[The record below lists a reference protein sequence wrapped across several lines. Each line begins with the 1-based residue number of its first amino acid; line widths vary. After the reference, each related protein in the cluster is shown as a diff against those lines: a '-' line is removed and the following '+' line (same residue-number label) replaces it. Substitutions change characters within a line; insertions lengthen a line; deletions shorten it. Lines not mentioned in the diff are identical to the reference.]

1 MPLEAVMQPVIQ
13 HDQPAILILGGGALG
28 TALAQGW
35 IRHRDVTVMEPNE
48 ARHAHLEALGVRPCA
63 VLPDQ
68 AAVVV
73 LAVKPDKIASACL
86 ELRQTLRQPP
96 RFVLSMAAGV
106 GLASLR
112 HHLGGWCPVLRAM
125 PNLAAAQGAAM
136 SVLYGE
142 QIPPP
147 IRDEALYLLEL
158 VGHVLWVRD
167 EQAIDAAT
175 AICGSGPAY
184 VLRFMACLE
193 QAAVGL
199 GFTSA
204 EAHDLVAQTVLGAAL
219 MAQTCGD
226 CEHLVSQVAS
236 RGGTTEAALAQLGGL
251 DELLRKAVL
260 EAARRAH
267 ELQER
272 YRHDDE

>member
-1 MPLEAVMQPVIQ
+1 MQPVIQ

>member
-1 MPLEAVMQPVIQ
+1 MQSVIQ

-28 TALAQGW
+28 GALAQGW
-35 IRHRDVTVMEPNE
+35 IRHRAVTVMEPNE
-48 ARHAHLEALGVRPCA
+48 ARHAHLEALGARPCA

-73 LAVKPDKIASACL
+73 LAVKPDRIASACR

-106 GLASLR
+106 GLESLR
-112 HHLGGWCPVLRAM
+112 HLLGGWCPVLRAM

-158 VGHVLWVRD
+158 VGQVLWVRD
-167 EQAIDAAT
+167 EGAIDAAT

-193 QAAVGL
+193 QAAMGL
-199 GFTSA
+199 GFTGA
-204 EAHDLVAQTVLGAAL
+204 EAHGLVVQTTLGAAL
-219 MAQTCGD
+219 MARDAGD
-226 CEHLVSQVAS
+226 CERLVTQVAS

-251 DELLRKAVL
+251 DDLLRKAVS
-260 EAARRAH
+260 AAVGRAH